1 MKHTRNEINDF
12 AGKVARHLQVIY
24 KKQFGEEWVNQ
35 LISIADEKLPAK
47 KAWDEQ
53 DILLITYG
61 NSIYSGNEVPLKTLK
76 RFMDGYLN
84 ESITNVHILPF
95 FPYTSDDGFS
105 VSDFMTVNP
114 GFGNWNDIR
123 AISEKFGFMCD
134 LVINHVSSKHPWF
147 QNFLT
152 SQDPGKDY
160 FIQPEA
166 ETDYSIVI
174 RPRSTPL
181 FTSFETKDGIKR
193 VWTTFSADQVD
204 LNFSNPAVLIEMI
217 RILVYYIRQGAR
229 FIRLDAIAFLWKRK
243 NTPCLHLNETHEVVR
258 LLRTIASYVCPGTIL
273 ITETN
278 VPNKE
283 NWSYFG
289 TGDEAHMVYQFSL
302 PPLLLHT
309 FFSEN
314 SSILSNW
321 AEQIPET
328 FSNQTFLNYTASHD
342 GIGVRPLEGLLEE
355 SELAR
360 LIEGMVSFGGMISMK
375 TNTDGS
381 ISPYEINISYFD
393 AMKGTMKGVDGLQ
406 EQRFLCAQTIM
417 LGLKGIPAFYI
428 HSLLSTSNDYDGVQ
442 STGRARSINRKQ
454 LLLHEVEE
462 FLNHDTIH
470 SRVFSELKRRIQIRM
485 QCSAFHPSGHQKIL
499 ISEPHVFAFIR
510 YSKNTGAKV
519 LCISNISGM
528 ETKIPPNDH
537 FLIEGEDLL
546 SDDQIRTGDAI
557 TLKPYQT
564 RWIKEN
570 A

>member
-24 KKQFGEEWVNQ
+24 KDRFGEERVNQ

-53 DILLITYG
+53 DILLIAYG
-61 NSIYSGNEVPLKTLK
+61 NSIYSENEYPLKTLK
-76 RFMDGYLN
+76 RFMDRYLN

-105 VSDFMTVNP
+105 VSDYMKVNP
-114 GFGNWNDIR
+114 EFGNWNDIR
-123 AISEKFGFMCD
+123 AISEQYGFMSD
-134 LVINHVSSKHPWF
+134 LVINHVSSEHLWF
-147 QNFLT
+147 QNFLMN
-152 SQDPGKDY
+152 QDPGKDY
-160 FIQPEA
+160 FILPEPEA
-166 ETDYSIVI
+166 DYRMVT

-181 FTSFETKDGIKR
+181 FTSFETKDGIR
-193 VWTTFSADQVD
+193 QVWTTFSADQVD

-289 TGDEAHMVYQFSL
+289 SGDEAHIVYQFSL

-321 AEQIPET
+321 AKQIPET
-328 FSNQTFLNYTASHD
+328 PSDQTFLNYTASHD
-342 GIGVRPLEGLLEE
+342 GIGVRPLEGLLED
-355 SELAR
+355 SELTR
-360 LIEGMVSFGGMISMK
+360 LIEGMVSFGGLISTK

-381 ISPYEINISYFD
+381 ISPYEINIGYFD

-406 EQRFLCAQTIM
+406 EPRFICAQTIM

-428 HSLLSTSNDYDGVQ
+428 HSLLSTPNDYEGVQ
-442 STGRARSINRKQ
+442 ATGRARSMNRKR
-454 LLLHEVEE
+454 LLLHEVED
-462 FLNHDTIH
+462 FLNRDTIH
-470 SRVFSELKRRIQIRM
+470 GRVFSELKRRIQIRM
-485 QCSAFHPSGHQKIL
+485 QCDAFHPSENQEIL
-499 ISEPHVFAFIR
+499 IFDPRVFAFIR
-510 YSKNTGAKV
+510 YSKSTGAKV
-519 LCISNISGM
+519 LCLSNISGM
-528 ETKIPPNDH
+528 EIKIPPHNH
-537 FLIEGEDLL
+537 FQIEGEDLL
-546 SDDQIRTGDAI
+546 SDDQIRSGDIIA
-557 TLKPYQT
+557 LKPYQT

>member
-24 KKQFGEEWVNQ
+24 KDRFGEEWVNQ

-53 DILLITYG
+53 DILLIAYG
-61 NSIYSGNEVPLKTLK
+61 NSIYSENEYPLKTLK
-76 RFMDGYLN
+76 RFMDRYLN

-105 VSDFMTVNP
+105 VSDYMTVNP
-114 GFGNWNDIR
+114 EFGNWNDIR
-123 AISEKFGFMCD
+123 AISEQYGFMSD
-134 LVINHVSSKHPWF
+134 LVINHVSSEHLWF
-147 QNFLT
+147 QNFLMN
-152 SQDPGKDY
+152 QDPGKDY
-160 FIQPEA
+160 FILPEP
-166 ETDYSIVI
+166 ESDYRMVT

-181 FTSFETKDGIKR
+181 FTSVETKDGIR
-193 VWTTFSADQVD
+193 QVWTTFSADQVD

-258 LLRTIASYVCPGTIL
+258 LLRTVASYVCPGTIL

-289 TGDEAHMVYQFSL
+289 SGDEAHIVYQFSL

-321 AEQIPET
+321 AKQIPET
-328 FSNQTFLNYTASHD
+328 PSDQTFLNYTASHD
-342 GIGVRPLEGLLEE
+342 GIGVRPLEGLLED
-355 SELAR
+355 SELTR
-360 LIEGMVSFGGMISMK
+360 LIEGMVSFGGLISTK

-381 ISPYEINISYFD
+381 ISPYEINIGYFD

-406 EQRFLCAQTIM
+406 EPRFICAQTIM

-428 HSLLSTSNDYDGVQ
+428 HSLLSTPNDYEGVQ
-442 STGRARSINRKQ
+442 ATGRARSMNRKR
-454 LLLHEVEE
+454 LLLHEVED
-462 FLNHDTIH
+462 FLNRDTIH
-470 SRVFSELKRRIQIRM
+470 GRVFSELKRRIQIRM
-485 QCSAFHPSGHQKIL
+485 QCDAFHPSENQEIL
-499 ISEPHVFAFIR
+499 IFDPRVFAFIR
-510 YSKNTGAKV
+510 YSKSTGAKV
-519 LCISNISGM
+519 LCLSNISGM
-528 ETKIPPNDH
+528 EIKIPPHNH
-537 FLIEGEDLL
+537 FQIEGEDLL
-546 SDDQIRTGDAI
+546 SDDQIRSGDIIA
-557 TLKPYQT
+557 LKPYQT